1 MEPDLWGYARAG
13 FSTARRDGA
22 LQALSAALRERV
34 VTHENQ
40 RVCFTSPWIEL
51 VAVRSGNGSN
61 EEHFVVRTKDYV
73 SIVAL
78 FGDDRVIL
86 VRQFRPAVGV
96 ETIEIP
102 AGHVE
107 PSQTPEQAARQEL
120 LEETGYSAGVVELLG
135 TLHPDTG
142 RLGNRHWCFLATN
155 LKRVGTPATDEVAK
169 PLVATLAELRDMTLD
184 GRFNH
189 AQSVAAV
196 HLAVASGQLVI
207 PTKTVARPAPTSK
220 VEFQGP
226 PGVTADVCVIGGCG
240 HVGLPLALVM
250 ARAGMRVLVHDIN
263 ESALREVAAGRMP
276 FMEEGAQPLLREMLD
291 ADRLSFSADP
301 AAFRSVPHLIVT
313 IGTPVDEFLNADT
326 GVIRHW
332 IEGFAPHV
340 TDDHLIMLRSTL
352 YPGTTNWLARH
363 LEKLGK
369 RPRIAFCPE
378 RIVQGKAI
386 HELPL
391 LPQIVSGTTP
401 EAEEA
406 AAEFWSFIAPDIV
419 RMAPIEA
426 EFGKLFCNAY
436 RYVQFAT
443 ANQFYMIASEA
454 GVDFGR
460 VVSGLKEHYPRMRDF
475 PSAGFAAGP
484 CLLKD
489 TMQLAAF
496 AQNRFTLGHAA
507 MQINEGLVLW
517 LVGELVRADQLKN
530 KTVGLLGMA
539 FKADIDDTRAS
550 LSYKLKKTLCMH
562 CSNVLTAD
570 PYVRSDPSLLP
581 VGDVIARSDL
591 LIVCVPHECWHGID
605 LQGKPTI
612 DIWTGIRP
620 AAQLS

>member
-1 MEPDLWGYARAG
+1 VP
-13 FSTARRDGA
+13 
-22 LQALSAALRERV
+22 
-34 VTHENQ
+34 
-40 RVCFTSPWIEL
+40 C
-51 VAVRSGNGSN
+51 GNGSDD
-61 EEHFVVRTKDYV
+61 EHYVVKTKDYV

-78 FGDDRVIL
+78 LSGDRVLL
-86 VRQFRPAVGV
+86 VRQFRPAVGA

-107 PSQTPEQAARQEL
+107 PDQTPEDAARQEL
-120 LEETGYSAGVVELLG
+120 LEETGYRASAIELLG

-142 RLGNRHWCFLATN
+142 RLGNRHWCFLATG
-155 LKRVGTPATDEVAK
+155 LKRVGEPASDEVAT
-169 PLVATLAELRDMTLD
+169 PMVATLVELRDMTLD

-189 AQSVAAV
+189 AQSVAAI
-196 HLAVASGQLVI
+196 HLAVTAGRLVMPAKASVQPEPKSKFEFAKRSG
-207 PTKTVARPAPTSK
+207 VA
-220 VEFQGP
+220 
-226 PGVTADVCVIGGCG
+226 ADVCVIGGCG

-250 ARAGMRVLVHDIN
+250 ARAGMRVLIHDIN
-263 ESALREVAAGRMP
+263 EAALDEVSAGRMP
-276 FMEEGAQPLLREMLD
+276 FMEEDAEPLLREML
-291 ADRLSFSADP
+291 ASGQLTFSADP
-301 AAFRSVPHLIVT
+301 AAFRSVPNLIVT

-326 GVIRHW
+326 GVIRRW

-363 LEKLGK
+363 LERLGK

-386 HELPL
+386 QELPL

-401 EAEEA
+401 EAEQA
-406 AAEFWSFIAPDIV
+406 AAEFWSFIAPEIA

-443 ANQFYMIASEA
+443 ANQFFMIASEA

-460 VVSGLKEHYPRMRDF
+460 VVRGLKEHYPRMRDF

-517 LVGELVRADQLKN
+517 LVGELARANVLKN

-550 LSYKLKKTLCMH
+550 LSYKLKKSLSMH
-562 CSNVLTAD
+562 CGNVLTAD
-570 PYVRSDPSLLP
+570 PYVKSDPSLLP
-581 VGDVIARSDL
+581 VEEVVRQSDL
-591 LIVCVPHECWHGID
+591 LIVCVPHTCWQTLD
-605 LQGKPTI
+605 LLGKPTI

-620 AAQLS
+620 AAQLP

>member
-1 MEPDLWGYARAG
+1 MNARHKSSEP
-13 FSTARRDGA
+13 
-22 LQALSAALRERV
+22 V
-34 VTHENQ
+34 
-40 RVCFTSPWIEL
+40 RVCFTSPWIDL
-51 VAVRSGNGSN
+51 VAVPCGNRSND
-61 EEHFVVRTKDYV
+61 EHYVVRTKDYV

-78 FGDDRVIL
+78 LSDDRVIL

-107 PSQTPEQAARQEL
+107 PGQTPEEAARQEL
-120 LEETGYSAGVVELLG
+120 LEETGYKAGVVELLG

-142 RLGNRHWCFLATN
+142 RLGNRHWCFLATD
-155 LKRVGTPATDEVAK
+155 LERAGEPASDEVAT
-169 PLVATLAELRDMTLD
+169 PLIATLAELRDMTLD

-196 HLAVASGQLVI
+196 HLAAAAGRLVI
-207 PTKTVARPAPTSK
+207 PAKTVPRPATKSK
-220 VEFQGP
+220 VEFKGR
-226 PGVTADVCVIGGCG
+226 PGVAADVCVIGGCG

-263 ESALREVAAGRMP
+263 ESALREVASGRMP
-276 FMEEGAQPLLREMLD
+276 FMEEGAEPLLREMLD
-291 ADRLSFSADP
+291 TGRLSFSADP
-301 AAFRSVPHLIVT
+301 AAFRSVPNLIVT

-326 GVIRHW
+326 GVIRRW

-363 LEKLGK
+363 LEKLEK

-401 EAEEA
+401 DAEEA
-406 AAEFWSFIAPDIV
+406 AAEFWRFIAPEIV
-419 RMAPIEA
+419 SMAPMEA
-426 EFGKLFCNAY
+426 EFAKLFCNAY

-443 ANQFYMIASEA
+443 ANQFFMIASEA

-460 VVSGLKEHYPRMRDF
+460 VVRGLKEHYPRMRDF

-507 MQINEGLVLW
+507 MQVNEGLALW
-517 LVGELVRADQLKN
+517 LVGELARTHDLKQ
-530 KTVGLLGMA
+530 KTIGLLGMA

-550 LSYKLKKTLCMH
+550 LSYKLKKTLAFQCRD
-562 CSNVLTAD
+562 VLTAD
-570 PYVRSDPSLLP
+570 PYVMDDPDLLPTDEVVQRSDILVL
-581 VGDVIARSDL
+581 A
-591 LIVCVPHECWHGID
+591 VPHSLWRGLNTH
-605 LQGKPTI
+605 GKPLI
-612 DIWTGIRP
+612 DIWGFV
-620 AAQLS
+620 AAASAS